1 MEKRRIYSDFLKNI
15 KILEDMND
23 YERQTLADALQP
35 KTFKEGDQIVKQ
47 GDDGYSFFIITSKTN
62 PRIFFFRLISNTS
75 FLFF

>member
-62 PRIFFFRLISNTS
+62 PQIFFFV
-75 FLFF
+75 